1 MRENKVG
8 YFMFMFRTILV
19 LFFVLPVIY
28 THASEQSKLKNE
40 IAKFLKE
47 NPDLVLQILR
57 ENDMAILDLLERASQ
72 KRYMMQEEAR
82 MEKSFEKPLTP
93 EIELTRAIRGNKNA
107 KITIVEYSDF
117 QCPYCSRAYYTVNEL
132 LKKYAGKVR
141 LVYKHLPLDMHSQA
155 MSAAQYF
162 EAITKQDPEKAWK
175 FHDIIFEN
183 PAVLKNGEQGL
194 LQTVA
199 SLGLDQ
205 KQLKKALKSK
215 NIKAQIEKDVIEAKK
230 FGFNGTPSFLING
243 IPLRGAHPQ
252 ESFSKIIDKLLTK
265 AK

>member
-1 MRENKVG
+1 MRKNKAS
-8 YFMFMFRTILV
+8 YFIFMFRIILV
-19 LFFVLPVIY
+19 LFFVLPVICA
-28 THASEQSKLKNE
+28 HASEQSKLKDE
-40 IAKFLKE
+40 IAKLLKE

-57 ENDMAILDLLERASQ
+57 ENDMAILDLMEGASQ

-82 MEKSFEKPLTP
+82 MEKSFENPLTP
-93 EIELTRAIRGNKNA
+93 EIEPTRAIRGNKDA

-141 LVYKHLPLDMHSQA
+141 LIYKHLPLDMHSQA

-183 PAVLKNGEQGL
+183 PDVLKNGEQGL
-194 LQTVA
+194 QKTAA

-205 KQLKKALKSK
+205 QQLKKALKNK
-215 NIKAQIEKDVIEAKK
+215 DIKAQIEKDVKEAKK

-243 IPLRGAHPQ
+243 VALRGAHPQ
-252 ESFSKIIDKLLTK
+252 ESFSKIIDKLLMT